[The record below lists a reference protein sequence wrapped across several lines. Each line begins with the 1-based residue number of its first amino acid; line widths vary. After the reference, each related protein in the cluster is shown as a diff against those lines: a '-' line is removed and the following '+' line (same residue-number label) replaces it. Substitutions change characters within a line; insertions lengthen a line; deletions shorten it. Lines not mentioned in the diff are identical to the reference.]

1 MRILQ
6 AASEAVPF
14 AKTGGLADVAGS
26 LSAKLASLGHDVFLV
41 LPLYRETR
49 SWAGNARRTLTL
61 GVPLG
66 SETRSLSVAL
76 LEKGNLRIAFVDD
89 PAFFGRPGVYGENG
103 ADYADNDRRYSLFC
117 RAVLEAAKALEFAP
131 EIVHAHDWQTGLL
144 PILLKR
150 LYAGD
155 PVLGRAHSVFTVHN
169 MAYQGLFPASSVT
182 LSGLSLKEM
191 SPSSLEFYGKASFLK
206 AGLVFADRLTT
217 VSPTYAREIQ
227 DSIETGCGMEG
238 ILRQRSRFLTGILN
252 GLDVDYW
259 DPEKDPNLPE
269 PYGAATVFQGGKA
282 AAKRALRQECGLK
295 VDGSLP
301 LIGIVSRLDR
311 QKGLDVAIA
320 ALERRLGGFE
330 LAVLGSGDPALAAS
344 IRQYASRHPSRI
356 YFREGFDES
365 FAHGLYA
372 ASDIF
377 LMPSRFEPCGLGQM
391 IAMRYGAVVVGSRA
405 GGLADTVFEADS
417 GSGNGFLA
425 EPGDVESLGR
435 ALDRA
440 LEAFHGP
447 MWPKLV
453 ERGMR
458 TDFSWDR
465 SARAYI
471 ELYENLMGAA
481 LGPKA

>member
-1 MRILQ
+1 
-6 AASEAVPF
+6 
-14 AKTGGLADVAGS
+14 LADVAGS
-26 LSAKLASLGHDVFLV
+26 LSAKLASLGHDVFLF
-41 LPLYRETR
+41 LPLYHEAR
-49 SWAGNARRTLTL
+49 SWAGKARRTLTID
-61 GVPLG
+61 VPFG
-66 SETRSLSVAL
+66 PETRSLSVAL
-76 LEKGNLRIAFVDD
+76 VEKENLRVAFVDD
-89 PAFFGRPGVYGENG
+89 SAFFDRPGVYGENG
-103 ADYADNDRRYSLFC
+103 VDYGDNDRRFSLFC

-131 EIVHAHDWQTGLL
+131 EVVHAHDWQAGLL

-155 PVLGRAHSVFTVHN
+155 PVLGAAHSVFTVHN
-169 MAYQGLFPASSVT
+169 MAYQGLFPAAAVQ
-182 LSGLSLKEM
+182 LSGLGLKEL

-217 VSPTYAREIQ
+217 VSPNYAREIQ
-227 DSIETGCGMEG
+227 ESSETGCGMEG
-238 ILRQRSRFLTGILN
+238 ILRQRSHVLSGILN

-259 DPEKDPNLPE
+259 NPEKDPNLPK

-282 AAKRALRQECGLK
+282 AAKKALRQECGLK
-295 VDGSLP
+295 VDSGLP

-311 QKGLDVAIA
+311 QKGLDIAIA

-330 LAVLGSGDPALAAS
+330 LAVLGSGDPALAVS

-365 FAHGLYA
+365 FAHRLYA

-391 IAMRYGAVVVGSRA
+391 IAMRYGAVVVGSRV

-417 GSGNGFLA
+417 GIGNGFLA
-425 EPGDVESLGR
+425 EPGDIGSLER

-440 LEAFHGP
+440 LEAYHGP

-453 ERGMR
+453 EHGMR

-465 SARAYI
+465 SARAYVD
-471 ELYENLMGAA
+471 LYENLVGAVV
-481 LGPKA
+481 GPKA